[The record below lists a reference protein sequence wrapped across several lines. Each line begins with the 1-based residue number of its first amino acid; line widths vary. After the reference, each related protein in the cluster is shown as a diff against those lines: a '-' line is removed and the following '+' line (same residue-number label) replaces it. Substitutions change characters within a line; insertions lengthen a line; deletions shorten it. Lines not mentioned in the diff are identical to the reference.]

1 MEPVH
6 TSVSIRIKLV
16 DRQLWPMFHDQ
27 VKYCC
32 RVLFAKLTEDVKY
45 VLTTEQDHAANNTPS
60 LDYNSAIQSK

>member
-1 MEPVH
+1 MEPVP

-45 VLTTEQDHAANNTPS
+45 VLTTDHAANNTTS
-60 LDYNSAIQSK
+60 FDYNSAIQSK